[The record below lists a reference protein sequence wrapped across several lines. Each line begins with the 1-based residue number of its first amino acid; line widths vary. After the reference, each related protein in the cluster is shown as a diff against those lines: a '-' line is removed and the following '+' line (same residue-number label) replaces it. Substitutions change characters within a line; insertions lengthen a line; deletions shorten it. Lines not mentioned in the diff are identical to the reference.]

1 MLKKFLRTSVLTLG
15 AGLCV
20 LSTLQNESRAMA
32 PDEDKPATVMTGI
45 YIQYNDHN
53 GVLRHKGIGQYFD
66 SIRGG
71 EKKTIKLPDER
82 RLEQRIG
89 ELEQDIHK
97 EGGTTIAYEFSM
109 EAVSPFASGPGNIIL
124 YNTKDIKELA
134 AQLQRPVKASINSKH
149 LFVLDQ
155 E

>member
-32 PDEDKPATVMTGI
+32 PDEDKPGTVMTGI

-66 SIRGG
+66 SIRG
-71 EKKTIKLPDER
+71 EKK
-82 RLEQRIG
+82 
-89 ELEQDIHK
+89 
-97 EGGTTIAYEFSM
+97 
-109 EAVSPFASGPGNIIL
+109 
-124 YNTKDIKELA
+124 
-134 AQLQRPVKASINSKH
+134 RP
-149 LFVLDQ
+149 
-155 E
+155 